1 MNNMT
6 TTYAFLESSPRQ
18 MLETAPG
25 VARPLAAMPL
35 KAQPRPLSHQPEAN
49 SLPDL
54 VRNLRPGHR
63 SEQVVWMVLACST
76 LMLLALNLW
85 L

>member
-1 MNNMT
+1 MKNMT
-6 TTYAFLESSPRQ
+6 TTYAFFESSSRQ

-25 VARPLAAMPL
+25 VARPLAAMPP
-35 KAQPRPLSHQPEAN
+35 KAQPRPLSRQPEAT

-63 SEQVVWMVLACST
+63 SEELAWMVLACSA
-76 LMLLALNLW
+76 LVLLALSLW